1 MNYKDFNDFELLDY
15 IYGQNE
21 DANEILLYKYRP
33 LIVSIAKKYQ
43 PKDGTFDLND
53 LVQEGMLAL
62 NSAITN
68 YNDSKNAN
76 FGTFAKLC
84 IERRIANYIRSFRR
98 DKNKVLSEAIS
109 YDLEEDNSMD
119 KFLADRSLEPLTVVT
134 NLEDDKLLVEQINK
148 DLTKLEQEVFHLK
161 LKGYDYKEIAKRL
174 NKSPKAVDNTIQRIK
189 VKIKNILDYFEHFL
203 IHFLISVIIACSNF
217 SHSA

>member
-148 DLTKLEQEVFHLK
+148 DLTKLEQEVFQLK

-189 VKIKNILDYFEHFL
+189 VKIKNILDYFD
-203 IHFLISVIIACSNF
+203 
-217 SHSA
+217 

>member
-119 KFLADRSLEPLTVVT
+119 KFLADRSLEPLNVVT

-189 VKIKNILDYFEHFL
+189 VKIKNILDYFD
-203 IHFLISVIIACSNF
+203 
-217 SHSA
+217 

>member
-109 YDLEEDNSMD
+109 YDLEEDNLMD
-119 KFLADRSLEPLTVVT
+119 KFLADRSLEPLTMVT

-189 VKIKNILDYFEHFL
+189 VKIKNILDYFD
-203 IHFLISVIIACSNF
+203 
-217 SHSA
+217 

>member
-1 MNYKDFNDFELLDY
+1 LNYKDFNDFELLDY

-174 NKSPKAVDNTIQRIK
+174 NKSPKAIDNTIQRIK
-189 VKIKNILDYFEHFL
+189 VKIKNILDYFD
-203 IHFLISVIIACSNF
+203 
-217 SHSA
+217 

>member
-33 LIVSIAKKYQ
+33 LIVNIAKKYQ
-43 PKDGTFDLND
+43 PKDGSFDLND
-53 LVQEGMLAL
+53 LIQEGMLAL

-84 IERRIANYIRSFRR
+84 IERRIVNYIRSFKR
-98 DKNKVLSEAIS
+98 DKNKVLNEAIS
-109 YDLEEDNSMD
+109 YNLEEDNSMD
-119 KFLADRSLEPLTVVT
+119 RYLADKSLEPLTMVT

-148 DLTKLEQEVFHLK
+148 DLTKLEQDVFNLK
-161 LKGYDYKEIAKRL
+161 LKGYDYKEIALKL
-174 NKSPKAVDNTIQRIK
+174 DKTPKAIDNAIQRIK
-189 VKIKNILDYFEHFL
+189 NKIKNILDYL
-203 IHFLISVIIACSNF
+203 
-217 SHSA
+217 

>member
-1 MNYKDFNDFELLDY
+1 MNYKDSNDFELLDY

-109 YDLEEDNSMD
+109 YDLEEDNLMD
-119 KFLADRSLEPLTVVT
+119 KFLADRSLEPLTMVT

-189 VKIKNILDYFEHFL
+189 VKIKNILDYFD
-203 IHFLISVIIACSNF
+203 
-217 SHSA
+217 

>member
-1 MNYKDFNDFELLDY
+1 LNYKDFNDFELLDY

-189 VKIKNILDYFEHFL
+189 VKIKNILDYFD
-203 IHFLISVIIACSNF
+203 
-217 SHSA
+217 

>member
-174 NKSPKAVDNTIQRIK
+174 NKSPKAVDNTFIKCIFMVRIILIK
-189 VKIKNILDYFEHFL
+189 FMKID
-203 IHFLISVIIACSNF
+203 
-217 SHSA
+217 

>member
-1 MNYKDFNDFELLDY
+1 MNYKDLNDFELLDY

-174 NKSPKAVDNTIQRIK
+174 NKSPKALDNTIQIIK
-189 VKIKNILDYFEHFL
+189 VKIKNILDYFD
-203 IHFLISVIIACSNF
+203 
-217 SHSA
+217 

>member
-189 VKIKNILDYFEHFL
+189 VKIKNILDYL
-203 IHFLISVIIACSNF
+203 D
-217 SHSA
+217 

>member
-119 KFLADRSLEPLTVVT
+119 KFLADKSLEPLTMVT

-174 NKSPKAVDNTIQRIK
+174 NKSPKAIDNTIQRIK
-189 VKIKNILDYFEHFL
+189 VKIKNILDYFD
-203 IHFLISVIIACSNF
+203 
-217 SHSA
+217 

>member
-119 KFLADRSLEPLTVVT
+119 KFLADRSLEPLTMVT

-189 VKIKNILDYFEHFL
+189 VKIKNILDYFD
-203 IHFLISVIIACSNF
+203 
-217 SHSA
+217 

>member
-119 KFLADRSLEPLTVVT
+119 KFLADRSREPLTVVT

-174 NKSPKAVDNTIQRIK
+174 NKSPKAIDNTIQRIK
-189 VKIKNILDYFEHFL
+189 VKIKNILDYFD
-203 IHFLISVIIACSNF
+203 
-217 SHSA
+217 

>member
-189 VKIKNILDYFEHFL
+189 VKIKNSLDYFD
-203 IHFLISVIIACSNF
+203 
-217 SHSA
+217 

>member
-84 IERRIANYIRSFRR
+84 IERRVANYIRSFRR

-119 KFLADRSLEPLTVVT
+119 KFLADRSLEPLTMVT

-189 VKIKNILDYFEHFL
+189 VKIKNILDYFD
-203 IHFLISVIIACSNF
+203 
-217 SHSA
+217 

>member
-119 KFLADRSLEPLTVVT
+119 KFLADKSLEPLTMVT

-189 VKIKNILDYFEHFL
+189 VKIKNILDYFD
-203 IHFLISVIIACSNF
+203 
-217 SHSA
+217 

>member
-189 VKIKNILDYFEHFL
+189 VKIKNILDY
-203 IHFLISVIIACSNF
+203 SD
-217 SHSA
+217 

>member
-189 VKIKNILDYFEHFL
+189 VKIKNILDYSL
-203 IHFLISVIIACSNF
+203 N
-217 SHSA
+217 

>member
-15 IYGQNE
+15 VYGQNE

-174 NKSPKAVDNTIQRIK
+174 NKSPKAIDNTIQRIK
-189 VKIKNILDYFEHFL
+189 VKIKNILDYFD
-203 IHFLISVIIACSNF
+203 
-217 SHSA
+217 

>member
-84 IERRIANYIRSFRR
+84 IERRIANYIRSFSR

-189 VKIKNILDYFEHFL
+189 VKIKNILDYFD
-203 IHFLISVIIACSNF
+203 
-217 SHSA
+217 

>member
-161 LKGYDYKEIAKRL
+161 LKG
-174 NKSPKAVDNTIQRIK
+174 
-189 VKIKNILDYFEHFL
+189 
-203 IHFLISVIIACSNF
+203 
-217 SHSA
+217 

>member
-161 LKGYDYKEIAKRL
+161 LKGYDYKEIAKRV

-189 VKIKNILDYFEHFL
+189 VKIKNILDYFD
-203 IHFLISVIIACSNF
+203 
-217 SHSA
+217 

>member
-1 MNYKDFNDFELLDY
+1 MNYKDFNDFEFLDY

-189 VKIKNILDYFEHFL
+189 VKIKNILDYFD
-203 IHFLISVIIACSNF
+203 
-217 SHSA
+217 

>member
-174 NKSPKAVDNTIQRIK
+174 NKSPKAIDNTIQRIK
-189 VKIKNILDYFEHFL
+189 VKIKNILDYFD
-203 IHFLISVIIACSNF
+203 
-217 SHSA
+217 

>member
-33 LIVSIAKKYQ
+33 LIVNIAKKYQ
-43 PKDGTFDLND
+43 PKDGSFDLND
-53 LVQEGMLAL
+53 LIQEGMLAL

-84 IERRIANYIRSFRR
+84 IERRIVNYIRSFRR
-98 DKNKVLSEAIS
+98 DKNKVLNEAIS
-109 YDLEEDNSMD
+109 YNLEEDNSMD
-119 KFLADRSLEPLTVVT
+119 RYLADKSLEPLTMVT

-148 DLTKLEQEVFHLK
+148 DLTKLEQDVFNLK
-161 LKGYDYKEIAKRL
+161 LKGYDYKEIALKL
-174 NKSPKAVDNTIQRIK
+174 DKTPKAIDNAIQRIK
-189 VKIKNILDYFEHFL
+189 NKIKNILDYL
-203 IHFLISVIIACSNF
+203 
-217 SHSA
+217 

>member
-189 VKIKNILDYFEHFL
+189 VKIKNILDYFD
-203 IHFLISVIIACSNF
+203 
-217 SHSA
+217 

>member
-109 YDLEEDNSMD
+109 YDLEEDNLMD
-119 KFLADRSLEPLTVVT
+119 KFLADKSLEPLTMVT

-189 VKIKNILDYFEHFL
+189 VKIKNILDYFD
-203 IHFLISVIIACSNF
+203 
-217 SHSA
+217 

>member
-161 LKGYDYKEIAKRL
+161 LKGCDYKEIAKRL

-189 VKIKNILDYFEHFL
+189 VKIKNIK
-203 IHFLISVIIACSNF
+203 
-217 SHSA
+217 